1 MWFTRVSIKNPV
13 FAVMVVLGL
22 VVLGIMGYKKMAV
35 DQFPDVEIPVIVV
48 QTTYSGA
55 SPASVENDISR
66 PIEEAINTVG
76 GIKTLTSRSYQGI
89 SVVIAQFQMN
99 TNMDNAL
106 QDVRAKIDRVRR
118 ELPTN
123 ADDPIISQ
131 NDPNSQPILSLVVS
145 GNESR
150 SLRELTDIAENTIK
164 PRLQTAR
171 GVGEISILG
180 GVNPQMNIVMD
191 PSKMNALGIGINE
204 IATAIKNANQELPAG
219 VVKNQE
225 KELTVQ
231 VKGRLKDVQDF
242 RRLIIGTRG
251 GQPVYLE
258 QVAQVEDG
266 IAEKKSVAM
275 TDGQPTLSITV
286 IKSSG
291 TNTLEVAQNV
301 RAQIAQLQKSLPE
314 DIKISTRQD
323 QTVSIQS
330 SVTEVRNTIS
340 RARYWRL

>member
-258 QVAQVEDG
+258 
-266 IAEKKSVAM
+266 
-275 TDGQPTLSITV
+275 
-286 IKSSG
+286 
-291 TNTLEVAQNV
+291 
-301 RAQIAQLQKSLPE
+301 
-314 DIKISTRQD
+314 
-323 QTVSIQS
+323 
-330 SVTEVRNTIS
+330 
-340 RARYWRL
+340 

>member
-22 VVLGIMGYKKMAV
+22 VVLGVLGYKKMAV

-89 SVVIAQFQMN
+89 SVVIAQFEMN

-106 QDVRAKIDRVRR
+106 HDVRAKIDRVRR
-118 ELPTN
+118 DLPSN
-123 ADDPIISQ
+123 ADDTIVSQ

-164 PRLQTAR
+164 LRL
-171 GVGEISILG
+171 
-180 GVNPQMNIVMD
+180 
-191 PSKMNALGIGINE
+191 
-204 IATAIKNANQELPAG
+204 
-219 VVKNQE
+219 
-225 KELTVQ
+225 
-231 VKGRLKDVQDF
+231 
-242 RRLIIGTRG
+242 
-251 GQPVYLE
+251 
-258 QVAQVEDG
+258 
-266 IAEKKSVAM
+266 
-275 TDGQPTLSITV
+275 
-286 IKSSG
+286 
-291 TNTLEVAQNV
+291 
-301 RAQIAQLQKSLPE
+301 
-314 DIKISTRQD
+314 
-323 QTVSIQS
+323 
-330 SVTEVRNTIS
+330 
-340 RARYWRL
+340 

>member
-22 VVLGIMGYKKMAV
+22 VVLGVLGYKKMAV

-89 SVVIAQFQMN
+89 SVVIAQFEMN

-118 ELPTN
+118 DLPSN
-123 ADDPIISQ
+123 ADDTIVSQ

-164 PRLQTAR
+164 LRL
-171 GVGEISILG
+171 
-180 GVNPQMNIVMD
+180 
-191 PSKMNALGIGINE
+191 
-204 IATAIKNANQELPAG
+204 
-219 VVKNQE
+219 
-225 KELTVQ
+225 
-231 VKGRLKDVQDF
+231 
-242 RRLIIGTRG
+242 
-251 GQPVYLE
+251 
-258 QVAQVEDG
+258 
-266 IAEKKSVAM
+266 
-275 TDGQPTLSITV
+275 
-286 IKSSG
+286 
-291 TNTLEVAQNV
+291 
-301 RAQIAQLQKSLPE
+301 
-314 DIKISTRQD
+314 
-323 QTVSIQS
+323 
-330 SVTEVRNTIS
+330 
-340 RARYWRL
+340 